1 MNVVGRIEAAAS
13 RRIDAA
19 RDRLPGFDHLW
30 RAGALYADVLAGR
43 LAAAIAYYGFFA
55 VFALALVAYWVFG
68 AILEDNDEV
77 SRAAADFLER
87 NLPFLDPQ
95 QIAQSSNTVGVVGL
109 IILVFTGIGWVE
121 AIRSSQRLMYGL
133 NQQPGNLVIRR
144 LVDLGVLVA
153 IFVLLGVSAVAVDA
167 LGSLLR
173 FLLRS
178 TGSVGLTAVSALL
191 SVLVNAVL
199 AVALLVAVP
208 RLRMSRRRLRPVVL
222 VVAVGITLLN
232 TVGRYYVVRTE
243 RNPAYTVV
251 ATAVGLLLY
260 LYLLNQLLLFGAALA
275 ATSRYGRVVDLA
287 EGGAAREVDAETAAQ
302 VGVITTRV
310 RPGSGHDE
318 PVGALVTLDL
328 PDDSPMLGLP
338 WIITFGPLG
347 GTDEWEPVV
356 CGPYERPHA
365 LALAE
370 AVVAEEQLMAV
381 VEPLLPALTPEEI
394 RGEIAAAQI
403 AAEDEAARTDQAD
416 LYGDFEDVIDEE
428 LELAA
433 EREPVPEPA
442 TPPSRDEVRAGF
454 ARIAK
459 LLASKDA

>member
-1 MNVVGRIEAAAS
+1 MNVIGRIEAAAN

-19 RDRLPGFDHLW
+19 RDRLPAFDHLW
-30 RAGALYADVLAGR
+30 RAGTLYANVLAGR

-55 VFALALVAYWVFG
+55 VFALALVGYWIFG
-68 AILEDNDEV
+68 AILQDNNTV
-77 SRAAADFLER
+77 GRAAGDFIER
-87 NLPFLDPQ
+87 NLPFLNPQ

-121 AIRSSQRLMYGL
+121 AIRSSQRLMYGF

-153 IFVLLGVSAVAVDA
+153 VFVLLGISVAAVDA

-178 TGSVGLTAVSALL
+178 TGSVGLTTISALL

-199 AVALLVAVP
+199 AAALLVAVP

-222 VVAVGITLLN
+222 VVAIGITLLN

-287 EGGAAREVDAETAAQ
+287 EGAAAREVD
-302 VGVITTRV
+302 
-310 RPGSGHDE
+310 
-318 PVGALVTLDL
+318 
-328 PDDSPMLGLP
+328 
-338 WIITFGPLG
+338 
-347 GTDEWEPVV
+347 
-356 CGPYERPHA
+356 
-365 LALAE
+365 
-370 AVVAEEQLMAV
+370 
-381 VEPLLPALTPEEI
+381 VE
-394 RGEIAAAQI
+394 
-403 AAEDEAARTDQAD
+403 
-416 LYGDFEDVIDEE
+416 VDEE
-428 LELAA
+428 TD
-433 EREPVPEPA
+433 PG
-442 TPPSRDEVRAGF
+442 TPGGAG
-454 ARIAK
+454 
-459 LLASKDA
+459 